1 MWSALNSPQEHG
13 ILRAVSHSQQVA
25 LDEIVQILLDQ
36 YGPIEKIILFGSYA
50 RGDTDEYS
58 DLDLILI
65 KNTTK
70 RFVERLV
77 EVPLLPVHADV
88 FVYTPEEFEQMRE
101 NENPFILSAIESAK
115 VIYERPLE
123 DMNKHSS

>member
-13 ILRAVSHSQQVA
+13 ILRAVPVPEKVA
-25 LDEIVQILLDQ
+25 LDEIVHILLDQ

>member
-1 MWSALNSPQEHG
+1 MPTLPEK
-13 ILRAVSHSQQVA
+13 VS
-25 LDEIVQILLDQ
+25 LDEIVRILVDQ
-36 YGPIEKIILFGSYA
+36 YGPIEKIILFGSFA

-65 KNTTK
+65 KRTTK
-70 RFVERLV
+70 RFVERLL

-101 NENPFILSAIESAK
+101 NENPFILSAIESAR
-115 VIYERPLE
+115 VLYERVKADSDDE
-123 DMNKHSS
+123 KS

>member
-1 MWSALNSPQEHG
+1 M
-13 ILRAVSHSQQVA
+13 
-25 LDEIVQILLDQ
+25 LDE

-65 KNTTK
+65 KKTDK
-70 RFVERLV
+70 RFVERLG

-88 FVYTPEEFEQMRE
+88 LVYTPEEFEQMKE
-101 NENPFILSAIESAK
+101 NENPFILSALESAK
-115 VIYERPLE
+115 VIYERTNWDQADE
-123 DMNKHSS
+123 KS